1 MTVSEWADQN
11 RVLSSET
18 SASPGKWV
26 TYSFQKEMM
35 DAFSDPLVEQVV
47 IMSGSQLGKTEILLN
62 VLGYHIDLDPSPIM
76 IIQPTLTMAGTFSKN
91 RITPMI
97 RDSKKL
103 SNKVKDP
110 RSRDSGNTVY
120 SKSFTGGSL
129 DLIGSNSPSSA
140 SSRPVRILLCDEVD
154 RYSTATTE
162 GDIIGLGKRRTSN
175 FFNRKIGMVS
185 TPTIKGNS
193 RIQQFYEQG
202 DQRKFY
208 VRCPDCNDETL
219 LEWKDVH
226 FQKDNGILKDAHIVC
241 KGCGSAWDDSKRVH
255 AISNGYWK
263 PNAEFNGTRSFWISG
278 LYSMW
283 NSTYEQ
289 ANYFH
294 QAKDLP
300 ETLRV
305 FINTV
310 LAETWDEDAGESVDS
325 YKLKER
331 AEELGDQLPRDVV
344 ILVAGIDTQDDRLE
358 ITVGGFTR
366 DESLYIIAHD
376 VLYGDPSGH
385 QLWQDL
391 DDYLDRVYKHPLG
404 VEMTVRGSCIDSGGH
419 HTSQVYSY
427 VRKNAHRRVFA
438 IKGVGGES
446 RPLVGRPSK
455 NNIGKVRLF
464 PIGSDTVKSLIYGRL
479 KIEDGAGMIHFNSIL
494 DDEYFEQLTSERR
507 VERITKGVKR
517 TEWRKIRARNEAWDC
532 LQYLFGAYH
541 ILNVNLRI
549 LHEKMN
555 RKKEPIAKEQGQV
568 RNPLARRR
576 RNTRKNWMDI

>member
-226 FQKDNGILKDAHIVC
+226 FQKDNGILKDANIVC
-241 KGCGSAWDDSKRVH
+241 KGCGSAWDDSKRVN

-305 FINTV
+305 FVNTV

-331 AEELGDQLPRDVV
+331 AEEYEEDLMSFTQGKKEYDWYESRSKKKKHLDFYHPTGYDDVIVLKEHGIVTLADFEETFGAETMGAESYELSEILFEDVNGDLYTTDSDFDHSLISDMVDDED
-344 ILVAGIDTQDDRLE
+344 LVPYEGETFGAESKFDKLAKEIAADYRKKGKSPEEALE
-358 ITVGGFTR
+358 IGEATAAKIGRAKFGKKKFARMGKKAETFTNT
-366 DESLYIIAHD
+366 LLPAF
-376 VLYGDPSGH
+376 G
-385 QLWQDL
+385 
-391 DDYLDRVYKHPLG
+391 LG
-404 VEMTVRGSCIDSGGH
+404 AIGAV
-419 HTSQVYSY
+419 VYSI
-427 VRKNAHRRVFA
+427 F
-438 IKGVGGES
+438 
-446 RPLVGRPSK
+446 L
-455 NNIGKVRLF
+455 
-464 PIGSDTVKSLIYGRL
+464 
-479 KIEDGAGMIHFNSIL
+479 
-494 DDEYFEQLTSERR
+494 
-507 VERITKGVKR
+507 
-517 TEWRKIRARNEAWDC
+517 
-532 LQYLFGAYH
+532 
-541 ILNVNLRI
+541 
-549 LHEKMN
+549 N
-555 RKKEPIAKEQGQV
+555 RKKE
-568 RNPLARRR
+568 
-576 RNTRKNWMDI
+576 